1 VSLAFLSPS
10 TGALSR
16 SPMERQA
23 AAAGASFEERDGW
36 NVAVRFDGLDA
47 ERERARSTVGFA
59 DLSHLGKV
67 ELQAP
72 AGALEAI
79 AGVDLELGAATP
91 MGGAGAP
98 PGTGAASAP
107 AGNGAASAPAGN
119 DAASAPA
126 AAWWCPYT
134 PSRALALSEPAA
146 LPALR
151 DRLQEAAGDHEGLT
165 SVVDVTTAFA
175 AIAIGGPLAREVFAR
190 FTAIDLRDQVTPVR
204 GFRPGSVARTPGA
217 ILREGEQRWL
227 MLFGAALGQ
236 YMWTVVAD
244 AAESLGGG
252 PVAVDALEPVPA
264 PREEGEA
271 APRA

>member
-1 VSLAFLSPS
+1 MSLAFLSPS

-36 NVAVRFDGLDA
+36 NVAVRFDGLA
-47 ERERARSTVGFA
+47 VEHERARTTVAFA
-59 DLSHLGKV
+59 DMSHLGKV

-72 AGALEAI
+72 ADALEAI
-79 AGVDLELGAATP
+79 AGVGLELGSATR
-91 MGGAGAP
+91 GDG
-98 PGTGAASAP
+98 P
-107 AGNGAASAPAGN
+107 AGGSPGA
-119 DAASAPA
+119 DAPA
-126 AAWWCPYT
+126 AGLWWCPYT
-134 PSRALALSEPAA
+134 PTRALALCEPAA

-151 DRLQEAAGDHEGLT
+151 ERLEDAAAEHEGLT
-165 SVVDVTTAFA
+165 SVVDVTTALA
-175 AIAIGGPLAREVFAR
+175 ALAIEGPLARELFAR
-190 FTAIDLRDQVTPVR
+190 FTAIDLRDQSTPLR

-217 ILREGEQRWL
+217 ILRAGDQRWL

-252 PVAVDALEPVPA
+252 PVAADTLTAVAE
-264 PREEGEA
+264 EA

>member
-36 NVAVRFDGLDA
+36 NVAVRFDGVEA

-59 DLSHLGKV
+59 DHSHLGKV

-72 AGALEAI
+72 ADALQAI
-79 AGVDLELGAATP
+79 AGVHLELGAATP
-91 MGGAGAP
+91 VDDG
-98 PGTGAASAP
+98 S
-107 AGNGAASAPAGN
+107 
-119 DAASAPA
+119 ASAPA
-126 AAWWCPYT
+126 AVWWCPYT
-134 PSRALALSEPAA
+134 HTRALALCEPAV

-151 DRLQEAAGDHEGLT
+151 GRLQDAAPGHDGLT
-165 SVVDVTTAFA
+165 SVIDVTTALA
-175 AIAIGGPLAREVFAR
+175 ALAIEGPQARELFAR
-190 FTAIDLRDQVTPVR
+190 FTAIDLRDQITPLR

-236 YMWTVVAD
+236 YVWTVVAD
-244 AAESLGGG
+244 AAASLGGG
-252 PVAVDALEPVPA
+252 PVAADALTAVAE
-264 PREEGEA
+264 EA

>member
-10 TGALSR
+10 PGALSQ

-23 AAAGASFEERDGW
+23 LAAGASFEERDGW
-36 NVAVRFDGLDA
+36 NIAVRFDGLEA
-47 ERERARSTVGFA
+47 ERARARSAVGFA

-67 ELQAP
+67 ELQGP
-72 AGALEAI
+72 QPRR
-79 AGVDLELGAATP
+79 LELGTAT
-91 MGGAGAP
+91 
-98 PGTGAASAP
+98 SAD
-107 AGNGAASAPAGN
+107 GM
-119 DAASAPA
+119 
-126 AAWWCPYT
+126 WWCPYSAERT
-134 PSRALALSEPAA
+134 IVLCEPAE
-146 LPALR
+146 LTGLR
-151 DRLQEAAGDHEGLT
+151 ERLLQHAAGQERLT

-190 FTAIDLRDQVTPVR
+190 FTALDLRDQITPVQ
-204 GFRPGSVARTPGA
+204 GFRPGSVGRTPGA

-252 PVAVDALEPVPA
+252 PVAADALEPM
-264 PREEGEA
+264 PRALEQEA

>member
-10 TGALSR
+10 PGAVSR
-16 SPMERQA
+16 SPMERRA
-23 AAAGASFEERDGW
+23 LAAGASFEQRDGW
-36 NVAVRFDGLDA
+36 NVAVRFDGLEA
-47 ERERARSTVGFA
+47 ERQRARSTVGFA

-72 AGALEAI
+72 AVVLEAI
-79 AGVDLELGAATP
+79 AGVEFELGVAAWA
-91 MGGAGAP
+91 AG
-98 PGTGAASAP
+98 T
-107 AGNGAASAPAGN
+107 
-119 DAASAPA
+119 
-126 AAWWCPYT
+126 WWCPYT
-134 PSRALALSEPAA
+134 PTRALALCEPAA

-151 DRLQEAAGDHEGLT
+151 SGLQQAAAEHDALT
-165 SVVDVTTAFA
+165 SVVDVTTVFA
-175 AIAIGGPLAREVFAR
+175 ALAIGGPLAREVFAR

-217 ILREGEQRWL
+217 ILREGEQQWL

-244 AAESLGGG
+244 AAEHLGGG
-252 PVAVDALEPVPA
+252 PVAVDALEPVA
-264 PREEGEA
+264 AAREEEA

>member
-1 VSLAFLSPS
+1 VSLDFLSPAA
-10 TGALSR
+10 GALSR

-23 AAAGASFEERDGW
+23 LAAGASYEQRNGW
-36 NVAVRFDGLDA
+36 KVAARFDGLEA
-47 ERERARSTVGFA
+47 ERERARATVGFA

-72 AGALEAI
+72 ADVLESI
-79 AGVDLELGAATP
+79 AGVELELGSASRAAAP
-91 MGGAGAP
+91 APDRADLAAAGDDADPASP
-98 PGTGAASAP
+98 PPASTGAI
-107 AGNGAASAPAGN
+107 
-119 DAASAPA
+119 
-126 AAWWCPYT
+126 WWCPYT
-134 PSRALALSEPAA
+134 PTRALALCQPAA

-151 DRLQEAAGDHEGLT
+151 ERLEDSAAERQGLT

-175 AIAIGGPLAREVFAR
+175 ALAIGGPLAREVFAR

-244 AAESLGGG
+244 AAKSLGGG
-252 PVAVDALEPVPA
+252 PVAVDALEPVA
-264 PREEGEA
+264 DARRQEA
-271 APRA
+271 ATRA

>member
-1 VSLAFLSPS
+1 MSLAFLSPS

-23 AAAGASFEERDGW
+23 AAAGADFEERHGW

-67 ELQAP
+67 ELQ
-72 AGALEAI
+72 GAQPRR
-79 AGVDLELGAATP
+79 LELGTATRADG
-91 MGGAGAP
+91 M
-98 PGTGAASAP
+98 
-107 AGNGAASAPAGN
+107 
-119 DAASAPA
+119 
-126 AAWWCPYT
+126 WWCPYT
-134 PSRALALSEPAA
+134 AERTIVLCEPADLADLREQLSEH
-146 LPALR
+146 
-151 DRLQEAAGDHEGLT
+151 AAGQDGLT
-165 SVVDVTTAFA
+165 SVIDVTTAFA

-204 GFRPGSVARTPGA
+204 GFRPGSVGRTPGA
-217 ILREGEQRWL
+217 VLREGEQRWL

-252 PVAVDALEPVPA
+252 PVAPDALEPVVAA
-264 PREEGEA
+264 PQQEA

>member
-1 VSLAFLSPS
+1 MSLDFLSPAA
-10 TGALSR
+10 GALSR

-23 AAAGASFEERDGW
+23 LAAGASFEQRDGW
-36 NVAVRFDGLDA
+36 NVAVRFDGLEA

-72 AGALEAI
+72 ADALEAI
-79 AGVDLELGAATP
+79 AGVELELGAATRA
-91 MGGAGAP
+91 GG
-98 PGTGAASAP
+98 PGT
-107 AGNGAASAPAGN
+107 AG
-119 DAASAPA
+119 PA
-126 AAWWCPYT
+126 AGTWFCPYSRT
-134 PSRALALSEPAA
+134 RALALREPSG

-151 DRLQEAAGDHEGLT
+151 GRLREAANEHGGPT

-175 AIAIGGPLAREVFAR
+175 ALAIGGPLAREVFAR
-190 FTAIDLRDQVTPVR
+190 FTAIDLRDQITPVR

-217 ILREGEQRWL
+217 ILREGDQRWL

-252 PVAVDALEPVPA
+252 PVGVDALEPVA
-264 PREEGEA
+264 DTRRQEA
-271 APRA
+271 ASRA